1 MACKNC
7 CTGQDNDHMAR
18 RRRYHDP
25 HHHNNNHHQQQHSYN
40 FDSFQ
45 TSGGASDE
53 IEYMRQQM
61 GELRRDNN
69 RMLMEATYL
78 RKENTLYLKRLKEE
92 HIVRERYENKI
103 EFRKKLLAKRRRS
116 VMIKLSSSMFNEIVI
131 SLTNLLWMISPFDI

>member
-1 MACKNC
+1 MACRNC
-7 CTGQDNDHMAR
+7 CAGQDNDHMAR

-25 HHHNNNHHQQQHSYN
+25 HHHNNNNNNHQQHSYN

-61 GELRRDNN
+61 GELRKDNN

-78 RKENTLYLKRLKEE
+78 RKENTIYLKRLKEE
-92 HIVRERYENKI
+92 HIVRER
-103 EFRKKLLAKRRRS
+103 
-116 VMIKLSSSMFNEIVI
+116 
-131 SLTNLLWMISPFDI
+131 